1 VNKFYILQ
9 QLMRFKGLPPSARV
23 VGYEIVNHWNYK
35 TKSCYPSQDYL
46 SKKLHLSS
54 PTVKR
59 AIKLLEQCN
68 IIKVERKMGM
78 SNRYLINFVELTWI
92 EPSKKM
98 IPVSPVIPKSIN
110 IYNNINTSIKNEE
123 KKEEKV
129 DPADVKRLIGNVT
142 KHTNSSYRAVVEG
155 KQHRRNSLEAIA
167 QRVKKRLTIDHFN
180 SWYEAAYSK
189 DKSTAFNA
197 LQYATKV
204 LNV

>member
-1 VNKFYILQ
+1 
-9 QLMRFKGLPPSARV
+9 MRFKGLPPSARV

-35 TKSCYPSQDYL
+35 TKSCYPSQEYL

-123 KKEEKV
+123 KV
-129 DPADVKRLIGNVT
+129 DKSDVKRVISNFT
-142 KHTNSSYRAVVEG
+142 KSTNSAYQAVVQG
-155 KQHRRNSLEAIA
+155 KQHRKNSLEAIA
-167 QRVKKRLTIDHFN
+167 QRVRKRLTVDHFN